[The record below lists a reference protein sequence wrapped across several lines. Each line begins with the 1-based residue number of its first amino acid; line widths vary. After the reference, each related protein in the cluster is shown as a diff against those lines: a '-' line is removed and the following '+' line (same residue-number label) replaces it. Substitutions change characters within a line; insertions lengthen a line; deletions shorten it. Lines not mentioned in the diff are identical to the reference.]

1 MGGKKHVK
9 IKSYTTACDW
19 LLATAPILHLLDAWS
34 NKDHY
39 ALGRADL
46 ELTVSS
52 GSVDLSG
59 HIPESAIAVETLTIG
74 GGGTATV
81 AHAATFLMPLGNP
94 PVKYKG
100 GQALEFS
107 GSNPPGLG
115 EYQVAAGVFSFN
127 SGDIGQ
133 QVVISYAYS
142 TGSVS
147 DGNFVAVLGVA
158 AEIDVSE
165 TFADY
170 GDPAGSRTVEG
181 TQRRWLYNTFWDP
194 PEVFEPAYGITSRTP
209 WTYTASGLVISV
221 DSSLNG
227 KKVIVRVA
235 FRIPTSSWDG
245 NPLSAIPFGMEFERQ
260 LGSGSE
266 YVNHGDQQIV
276 YPDCSGVASDRL
288 DLGSGASYPQMSFEA
303 TCYHSLT
310 ADGDANPA
318 DAILTIAVTGV
329 YNNSGFSGETTLT
342 TLQMLSLTLSA
353 LGLGDGVPILAP
365 LDDLRAFCE
374 AYGIFVSVPMLEQRQ
389 AADWVNE
396 ILEVANA
403 AVVASGFQ
411 IKIVPYCERSAI
423 GNGVVYTAPTAAGP
437 IYDFTERDYADKKQP
452 VIIRRKRAT
461 DQYNLQPVA
470 YTDRSNDYAD
480 GQTTGVD
487 QGGIHSHMTQRA
499 QPKTYK
505 VIFSADVA
513 DKVGN
518 VLVKKDSIECNEYEW
533 KASGLRF
540 GLAEAMDLV
549 TLTDARVGLNKTPVR
564 ITEANEDQKKIV
576 TFKGVDFFYGLNE
589 PQQIASA
596 SQQGSRVD
604 TQKAPGSV
612 NDPIIFVEVPQLDST
627 GAGGTYIRLGISGAS
642 QDWGGAI
649 VWASL
654 DGTTYSEVGMQV
666 GESLM
671 GLTGG
676 DFPVAADPDTV
687 DDLPVDLSE
696 SFGTLDSYS
705 VTYEDA
711 FASLCYIEGGSLCIP
726 YELISYAIAQL
737 TSANH
742 YTLKAT
748 GGNKLRRGIYSTPI
762 TDHASGSKFLSLAG
776 PTVRL
781 LVNPA
786 WIGKTLHFKF
796 TSFNQFGN
804 QIESLAD
811 VTDYPYTIPVSCASA
826 ILGGRP
832 DLTIDIPATTA
843 GNFSVA
849 HGMAATPKLAL
860 IQMTSAG
867 RIWFQTARYDAT
879 NVYLVASDSGLTA
892 KLLLYSVSPGAEV
905 ALAPSAPGNFAVAH
919 GLGAAP
925 AILLVQMTS
934 GGEIY
939 AQTPFADATNLELT
953 ASDAGVTGFA
963 ELWQPSTSSTAV
975 AHVMIGLAP
984 AFGGNFAVPHG
995 LGVTPTAAFIRLS
1008 SAGEIW
1014 FQAAR
1019 YDATFVYLVASDGGI
1034 TASLEVFA

>member
-1 MGGKKHVK
+1 MGGKKNVK

-19 LLATAPILHLLDAWS
+19 LLATAPLLHLLDTWN

-46 ELTVSS
+46 ELVVAG
-52 GSVDLSG
+52 GSVNLSG
-59 HIPESAIAVETLTIG
+59 HIPQTAIAVETHTIG
-74 GGGTATV
+74 GGGTVTV
-81 AHAATFLMPLGNP
+81 DHAATFVLAIGNP

-100 GQALEFS
+100 AQALEFS

-133 QVVISYAYS
+133 TVVISYAYS
-142 TGSVS
+142 TGSV
-147 DGNFVAVLGVA
+147 DDANFFAVLGVA

-165 TFADY
+165 TFNDY
-170 GDPAGSRTVEG
+170 GDPAGTRTITG
-181 TQRRWLYNTFWDP
+181 TQRRWLANTFWDP
-194 PEVFEPAYGITSRTP
+194 PEVFEPVYGITSRSP
-209 WTYTASGLVISV
+209 WQYTASGLSIAV

-227 KKVIVRVA
+227 KKLVVRVA

-266 YVNHGDQQIV
+266 YVNHMDEQVI
-276 YPDCSGVASDRL
+276 YDDCSGVGSERL
-288 DLGSGASYPQMSFEA
+288 DLGTGASYPQLGYEA
-303 TCYHSLT
+303 TGYHSLT

-318 DAILTIAVTGV
+318 DAIYTIALSGV
-329 YNNSGFSGETTLT
+329 YDNPDFSGETTIT

-353 LGLGDGVPILAP
+353 LGLDDGVPIMAP
-365 LDDLRAFCE
+365 LDYLRAFCE
-374 AYGIFVSVPMLEQRQ
+374 AYGIYITVPMLEQRS

-396 ILEVANA
+396 ILEVANS

-411 IKIVPYCERSAI
+411 IKVIPYCEVSAI
-423 GNGVVYTAPTAAGP
+423 GNGVIYTAPSAAGP
-437 IYDFTERDYADKKQP
+437 IYDFAERDYADKKQP
-452 VIIRRKRAT
+452 VIVRRKRAA

-470 YTDRSNDYAD
+470 YTDRTNDYAD

-487 QGGIHSHMTQRA
+487 QGGIHSHMSQRA

-505 VIFSADVA
+505 VIFEADVA

-518 VLVKKDSIECNEYEW
+518 VLVKKNSIESNEYEW
-533 KASGLRF
+533 KASGIRF
-540 GLAEAMDLV
+540 GLAEAMDLA
-549 TLTDARVGLNKTPVR
+549 TLTDARVGLKKTPVR
-564 ITEANEDQKKIV
+564 ITEANEDDKKIV

-596 SQQGSRVD
+596 SQLGSRVD

-612 NDPIIFVEVPQLDST
+612 NAPAIFVEVPQLNKAGDS
-627 GAGGTYIRLGISGAS
+627 GTYIRIGLSGAS

-654 DGTTYSEVGMQV
+654 DGTSYSEVGMQV
-666 GESLM
+666 GESIM

-676 DFPVAADPDTV
+676 DFPVAADPDTTH
-687 DDLPVDLSE
+687 DLPVDLSE
-696 SFGTLDSYS
+696 SFGKLDSYS

-711 FASLCYIEGGSLCIP
+711 FASLCYVEGGSLCVP

-737 TSANH
+737 ISANH

-748 GGNKLRRGIYSTPI
+748 GGNKIRRGVYSTPI
-762 TDHASGSKFLSLAG
+762 TDHPSNSKFLSFAG

-781 LVNPA
+781 LVDPA
-786 WIGKTLHFKF
+786 WIGKTIHFKF

-804 QIESLAD
+804 QMESLAD
-811 VTDYPYTIPVSCASA
+811 VTDYPYTIPVACNSA

-832 DLTIDIPATTA
+832 DLTIDIPATSA

-867 RIWFQTARYDAT
+867 KIWFQPARYDAV
-879 NVYLVASDSGLTA
+879 NVYLTASDAGLTA

-925 AILLVQMTS
+925 AVLLIQMTS
-934 GGEIY
+934 SGEIF
-939 AQTPFADATNLELT
+939 AQTPFADSTNLHLA
-953 ASDAGVTGFA
+953 ASDSGLTGYA
-963 ELWQPSTSSTAV
+963 ELWQPSTSSTAI
-975 AHVMIGLAP
+975 AHVLIGLAP

-995 LGVTPTAAFIRLS
+995 LGVVPTAAFIRMS
-1008 SAGEIW
+1008 SDAEIW
-1014 FQAAR
+1014 FRAAR

-1034 TASLEVFA
+1034 TGSVEVFA